1 MEKYFNFL
9 KFDNESNQ
17 QILQLIAHIDNYKGK
32 WNNTELI
39 ENNYLKELRNI
50 ATVASIGS
58 STRIEGA
65 TLTDKEIQNLLNDIK
80 ITELKSRDEQ
90 EVVGYFEVLELI
102 YENYTDIQLSE
113 GYIKQL
119 HQLLLKYSK
128 KDERH
133 RGKYKSLSNSVIAT
147 YPDGAQKIIFNTTVP
162 ALVESEMHALVDW
175 MNAAFTSKSIHPLLL
190 IGLFI
195 YEFLSIHPFQDGNGR
210 LSRLLTTLFLLKN
223 EYNFIQY
230 ISFENHIEINKKE
243 YYNALMNG
251 QKNRGKKSEKI
262 DQWLIY
268 FLQGIVK
275 LTQKLDQKYKAY
287 KSKGAYLTERQKQL
301 KIYIEK
307 KQPLKVSDIAKR
319 FNTLPLPTLKK
330 DLQYLRQEQQI
341 EMIGQGKG
349 SIYLGRNKISN

>member
-1 MEKYFNFL
+1 MEKFFNL
-9 KFDNESNQ
+9 LNFDFVTNQ

-32 WNNTELI
+32 WDNTEQI

-65 TLTDKEIQNLLNDIK
+65 TLTDKEIQTLLNEIK
-80 ITELKSRDEQ
+80 ISKLKSRDEQ
-90 EVVGYFEVLELI
+90 EVVGYFEVIEVI
-102 YENYTDIQLSE
+102 YENYQDIRFSE
-113 GYIKQL
+113 SYIKQL

-133 RGKYKSLSNSVIAT
+133 RGKYKSLSNSVVAK
-147 YPDGAQKIIFNTTVP
+147 YPDGTQKIIFDTTAP
-162 ALVESEMHALVDW
+162 ALVDSEMRTLVDW
-175 MNAAFTSKSIHPLLL
+175 MNKQFTLRTIHPLIL
-190 IGLFI
+190 IGLLI

-210 LSRLLTTLFLLKN
+210 LSRLLTTLFLLKY
-223 EYNFIQY
+223 EYRFIQY

-251 QKNRGKKSEKI
+251 QKNRGKKTEKI

-275 LTQKLDQKYKAY
+275 LTQKLDQKYETY
-287 KSKGAYLTERQKQL
+287 KSKGVYLTERQKQL
-301 KIYIEK
+301 KAHIEK

-319 FNTLPLPTLKK
+319 FKNVPLPTLKK

-349 SIYLGRNKISN
+349 SIYLGKEST

>member
-1 MEKYFNFL
+1 VEKFINFL
-9 KFDNESNQ
+9 NFDFATNQ
-17 QILQLIAHIDNYKGK
+17 QILKLIAHIDGYKGK
-32 WNNTELI
+32 WNNTEKL
-39 ENNYLKELRNI
+39 ENNYLIELRNI

-58 STRIEGA
+58 SIRIEGA
-65 TLTDKEIQNLLNDIK
+65 TLSDQEIQTLLNQIK
-80 ITELKSRDEQ
+80 ITKLKSRDEQ

-102 YENYTDIQLSE
+102 YENYLDIHFSE
-113 GYIKQL
+113 SYIKQL
-119 HQLLLKYSK
+119 HQLLLKHTK

-133 RGKYKSLSNSVIAT
+133 RGKYKSLSNSVVAVF
-147 YPDGAQKIIFNTTVP
+147 PDGTQKIIFNTTAP
-162 ALVESEMHALVDW
+162 ALVSSEMQALVEW
-175 MNAAFTSKSIHPLLL
+175 MNAQFASKSIHPLIL
-190 IGLFI
+190 IGLLV
-195 YEFLSIHPFQDGNGR
+195 YEFLSIHPFQYGNGR

-243 YYNALMNG
+243 YYNALMSG
-251 QKNRGKKSEKI
+251 QKNRGKKTEKI

-275 LTQKLDQKYKAY
+275 LTQKLDQKYQAY

-301 KIYIEK
+301 KSYIEK

-319 FNTLPLPTLKK
+319 FKNLPLPTLKK
-330 DLQYLRQEQQI
+330 DLQYLRQEKQI

-349 SIYLGRNKISN
+349 SIYLGKEIN